1 VKVSAMQAQNLTIL
15 EAADGA
21 ASEFDASDPAVMEM
35 LYACQ
40 KRHFWFTS
48 RNAAIADSL
57 RRVGLTPPARILEV
71 GCGTGTVLAHL
82 IKRGYRCDGV
92 DMHADL
98 CRRAA
103 MHCPEARIV
112 CADIRNVKP
121 NTLEG
126 AYSAVGLFDVIEH
139 VDDPVGL
146 LRAAAGRAAPG
157 GLVVGTVPALKCLWS
172 AADEAGGHRQRYDL
186 SSLRSDL
193 EAAGLAVVATRYFF
207 QALTPVLYL
216 QRLLM
221 GRLPSD
227 PHLRRRA
234 ALAHTLRIPPWPVN
248 LALGAVCGLERLAAR
263 VLLLGRVPGASLLF
277 AARTGQGTCRATPG
291 A

>member
-1 VKVSAMQAQNLTIL
+1 MKVFALQAQNLTIL
-15 EAADGA
+15 EAAEEA

-40 KRHFWFTS
+40 KRHFWFAS
-48 RNAAIADSL
+48 RNAAIAEFL
-57 RRVGLTPPARILEV
+57 LRVGLTPPARILEV

-82 IKRGYRCDGV
+82 IERGYRCDGV

-103 MHCPEARIV
+103 MHCPDARIV
-112 CADIRNVKP
+112 CADIRNVKQ
-121 NTLEG
+121 NTVDPD
-126 AYSAVGLFDVIEH
+126 YSAVGLFDVIEH
-139 VDDPVGL
+139 VDEPVSL
-146 LRAAAGRAAPG
+146 LRAAAMLAAPG

-172 AADEAGGHRQRYDL
+172 GADEVGGHRRRYNL
-186 SSLRSDL
+186 SGLRSEL
-193 EAAGLAVVATRYFF
+193 EAADLEVVAIRYFF

-227 PHLRRRA
+227 PQARRRA
-234 ALAHTLRIPPWPVN
+234 ALAHTLRIPPWPIN
-248 LALGAVCGLERLAAR
+248 LALGAMCGLERLAAR
-263 VLLLGRVPGASLLF
+263 ALPLGGVPGASILF
-277 AARTGQGTCRATPG
+277 AARTERSASRTIPAV
-291 A
+291 